1 VKAEWDRIH
10 TWLEANAPVGYGS
23 LREGASVR
31 AIEAAET
38 AIGLE
43 LPDDIKAS
51 YCIHDGQDMEPGLIG
66 GEGWM
71 LLSLKEVV
79 EMWRALCRPHPHCA
93 CRVPVA
99 WIRTGDYVFLDLD
112 PSSAA
117 PGCLMIQRRDS
128 ADPDPLAPSF
138 SAWLADFA
146 DELADGVFV
155 YSKSDGEVLL
165 ADDVDVD

>member
-1 VKAEWDRIH
+1 MKTAWDRIH
-10 TWLEANAPVGYGS
+10 TWLEANTPVGYGS
-23 LREGASVR
+23 LRDGASAN
-31 AIEAAET
+31 AIRAAET
-38 AIGLE
+38 ALGLE
-43 LPDDIKAS
+43 LPDDLKAS
-51 YCIHDGQDMEPGLIG
+51 YHIHDGQDNEPGLIG

-79 EMWRALCRPHPHCA
+79 EMWHEWCRPNADCA

-99 WIRTGDYVFLDLD
+99 WIRTGDYVFLDVD
-112 PSSAA
+112 PASEE
-117 PGCLMIQRRDS
+117 PGSLMVQRRDS

-146 DELADGVFV
+146 DELEDGVFV
-155 YSKSDGEVLL
+155 YSESDGEVML